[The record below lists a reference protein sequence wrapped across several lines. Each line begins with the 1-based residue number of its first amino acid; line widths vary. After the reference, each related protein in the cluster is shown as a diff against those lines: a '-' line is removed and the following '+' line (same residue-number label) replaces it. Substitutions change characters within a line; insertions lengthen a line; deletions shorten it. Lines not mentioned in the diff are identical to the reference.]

1 MSNQPGGSGADGAGQ
16 TLPRQEIDAVRR
28 HICHILGFDYGMIDI
43 IRGDQVVN
51 AITFGGEQD
60 DIIDAGALAEFI
72 DMNEQPLTVADSQ
85 LAKGVRETLQP
96 WVGRAYPLHRDAA
109 EETPG
114 YPYVIVPIFDGLD
127 DSRLIKGL
135 IRVLTLDDSRTI
147 DSTDVSTLKLIGQN
161 FSARVPYL
169 ASVEAGTGQATPAGA
184 PSAIATAQPE
194 HVVIAHADRVVR
206 RRLGRALSARYNVL
220 EVDDANKAFDIL
232 SKQPV
237 DLLIAD
243 SHMKAPNGTGI
254 CAYIRGSGQWK
265 ALPIVLITPEGDH
278 TGKVDGLNAG
288 ADDCLDADCVEAE
301 LIAKVRSL
309 LKLRKTERE
318 LSAQLQLLE
327 DYAARLEHY
336 TEEER
341 MASSNLTKQNTE
353 LDEMNRELKKSKLE
367 IEIRRNQDKLL
378 HRISSTIRSSFN
390 IESNIAEMLE
400 DLAGWMQLDCCFV
413 SLPGDELEKQDTVR
427 REYFTD
433 EGYKIVEKDLD
444 LAILE
449 KFKSLHHNDEIL
461 RVNDVK
467 RDKKVEPF
475 KRDILSGLHI
485 YSLFYVPITYENK
498 LFGILGGHKCESEA
512 QWTPDNETFLKQ
524 VADQIAIG
532 VTNARL
538 YRRVERQATSDGL
551 TGLVN
556 HRTGQEKLSE
566 QLRIAERYSKHLSVV
581 MIDVDH
587 FKSIND
593 TYGHP
598 VGDTV
603 LKSVAHVI
611 KRDCR
616 DVDIAVRYGGEEF
629 MLILPEINQEGA
641 LVVAERLRKTLS
653 RESIAHDNVQL
664 SVTAS
669 LGVSSYPDD
678 ATSQHMLLELAD
690 KALYLSKRLGRNQ
703 VHTATDL
710 MFNEFETQ
718 PEHDEH
724 KKAVQTATAA
734 AQAAQ
739 AAQAAS
745 YEQQAETQ
753 NLETDTVMLPEVVEM
768 VKALAGALYA
778 KSEYNK
784 VHHLETAR
792 FSEMVGKV
800 LGLSMK
806 QIEQIR
812 VAGLLHDVG
821 LLSIPE
827 EIINKEGQVTSDELR
842 ILMQHPTLGAQ
853 LFRPIHALKDICDIL
868 ENHHE
873 CWDGTGY
880 PRGLKGEEIPLAARI
895 IAIVD
900 AYHAMISDRPYRPAM
915 PADKAKRVLR
925 NGAGTQFD
933 PLLVDIFLA
942 VLDDT
947 EQNAAQQQQPQ

>member
-1 MSNQPGGSGADGAGQ
+1 
-16 TLPRQEIDAVRR
+16 
-28 HICHILGFDYGMIDI
+28 MIDI
-43 IRGDQVVN
+43 IRGDEVVN
-51 AITFGGEQD
+51 AITFGGEHDEEASDEQL
-60 DIIDAGALAEFI
+60 LAEFADI
-72 DMNEQPLTVADSQ
+72 NEQPLTVANSQ
-85 LAKGVRETLQP
+85 LAKSVRETLQP
-96 WVGRAYPLHRDAA
+96 WVGKAYPVRRA
-109 EETPG
+109 EEGTAG

-135 IRVLTLDDSRTI
+135 IRVLSLDETRNI
-147 DSTDVSTLKLIGQN
+147 ESTDVSTLKLIGQN

-169 ASVEAGTGQATPAGA
+169 ASVEAGSEQT
-184 PSAIATAQPE
+184 SAASASAAAQPE
-194 HVVIAHADRVVR
+194 HVVVAHTDRVIR
-206 RRLGRALSARYNVL
+206 RRLGRALSTRYTVV
-220 EVDDANKAFDIL
+220 EVDDANKAMDIL
-232 SKQPV
+232 TKQPV
-237 DLLIAD
+237 DILVLDSAMKGDTGLNLLKNVRN
-243 SHMKAPNGTGI
+243 SSQFKH
-254 CAYIRGSGQWK
+254 
-265 ALPIVLITPEGDH
+265 LPIILITPDGDH
-278 TGKVDGLNAG
+278 NGKVEGLNAG
-288 ADDCLDADCVEAE
+288 ADDCLDSDCVEAE
-301 LIAKVRSL
+301 LLAKTRSL
-309 LKLRKTERE
+309 LRLRKTERE

-327 DYAARLEHY
+327 DYAQRLEHY

-341 MASSNLTKQNTE
+341 MASSQLTKHNEE
-353 LDEMNRELKKSKLE
+353 LDNMNRKLAESKRE
-367 IEIRRNQDKLL
+367 IEIRRNQDNLL
-378 HRISSTIRSSFN
+378 HRISNTIRSSFN
-390 IESNIAEMLE
+390 IENNINEMLS
-400 DLAGWMQLDCCFV
+400 DLAGWLELDCCFV
-413 SLPGDELEKQDTVR
+413 ALPGDDDQVQDTIR
-427 REYFTD
+427 NEYYTD
-433 EGYKIVEKDLD
+433 EGYKIVGKDLD

-449 KFKSLHHNDEIL
+449 KFKSLYHHDQVL

-467 RDKKVEPF
+467 RDKQVEPF

-498 LFGILGGHKCESEA
+498 LLGIFGGHKCESEA
-512 QWTPDNETFLKQ
+512 KWTPDNEAFLRQ

-556 HRTGQEKLSE
+556 HRTGQEKLAE
-566 QLRIAERYSKHLSVV
+566 QLRSAERYSNHLSVV

-593 TYGHP
+593 SYGHP

-603 LKSVAHVI
+603 LKAVAHVI

-629 MLILPEINQEGA
+629 MLILPNINQEGA

-653 RESIAHDNVQL
+653 KEAISHDNLQL
-664 SVTAS
+664 NVTAS
-669 LGVSSYPDD
+669 LGVSSYPED

-690 KALYLSKRLGRNQ
+690 KALYLSKRLGRNR

-718 PEHDEH
+718 HDHAHSHMEQA
-724 KKAVQTATAA
+724 KAATEAA
-734 AQAAQ
+734 V

-745 YEQQAETQ
+745 YESQAETQ
-753 NLETDTVMLPEVVEM
+753 NLENDTVMLPEVVEM

-827 EIINKEGQVTSDELR
+827 EIINKEGQVSSEELR

-947 EQNAAQQQQPQ
+947 EQNATAQ